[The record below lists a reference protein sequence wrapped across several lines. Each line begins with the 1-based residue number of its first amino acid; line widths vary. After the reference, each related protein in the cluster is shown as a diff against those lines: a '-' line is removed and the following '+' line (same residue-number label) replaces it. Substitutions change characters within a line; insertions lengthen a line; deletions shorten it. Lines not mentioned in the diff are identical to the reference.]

1 MTVQTSS
8 LGVLDAVWTSLRA
21 GLWTVAQTINAEM
34 TAMGRPYALTQPSSV
49 RVVSQ
54 VPQPPDITLPAVV
67 VWFVDDPE
75 KGSPHTPSYER
86 RDLLCTVEVAIYDS
100 GAAGAIGSGAG
111 AIGYDAEAI
120 SYDAEHEAEMKLRA
134 WAEAVRR
141 CLTRTYAQGG
151 VHGTAGILRVTKTAR
166 RREIFLQA
174 DQIITASAEILTFT
188 IECKAS

>member
-8 LGVLDAVWTSLRA
+8 LGVLDAVWTSLRS
-21 GLWTVAQTINAEM
+21 GLWTVAQAINAEM
-34 TAMGRPYALTQPSSV
+34 TAMGRPYLLTQPASV

-54 VPQPPDITLPAVV
+54 VPQPPEVTLPAVV

-86 RDLLCTVEVAIYDS
+86 RDLLCVVEVAIYDG
-100 GAAGAIGSGAG
+100 GAAGVIGSGAG
-111 AIGYDAEAI
+111 AIN
-120 SYDAEHEAEMKLRA
+120 YDAEHEAEMKLRA

-151 VHGTAGILRVTKTAR
+151 VHGTAGIMRVTKTAR

-174 DQIITASAEILTFT
+174 DEIITASAEIITFT